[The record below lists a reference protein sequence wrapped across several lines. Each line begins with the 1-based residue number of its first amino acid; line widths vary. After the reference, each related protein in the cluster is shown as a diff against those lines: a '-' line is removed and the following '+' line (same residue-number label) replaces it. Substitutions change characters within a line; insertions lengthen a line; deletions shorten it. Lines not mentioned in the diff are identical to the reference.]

1 MLQSTEVLK
10 RMMVTY
16 QQDTV
21 VSLKGGKGWDNLSI
35 KLIKRKIINYKPIG
49 GKQIHES
56 VSIIDKETG
65 RGRDLA
71 YKRMP
76 TIK

>member
-10 RMMVTY
+10 RMMVAY
-16 QQDTV
+16 QQDT

-35 KLIKRKIINYKPIG
+35 KLRKIINYKPIG
-49 GKQIHES
+49 GKEIHES

>member
-35 KLIKRKIINYKPIG
+35 KLRKIINYTPIG
-49 GKQIHES
+49 GKEIHES

-71 YKRMP
+71 SKRMP